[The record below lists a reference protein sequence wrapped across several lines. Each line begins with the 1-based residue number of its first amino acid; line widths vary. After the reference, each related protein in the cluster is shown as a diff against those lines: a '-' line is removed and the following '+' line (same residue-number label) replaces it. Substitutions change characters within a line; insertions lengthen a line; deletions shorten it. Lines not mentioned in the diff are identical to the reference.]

1 MRRHPTDRRQGTLA
15 LVLISSAAGLGGCA
29 PDVPDVSDTPVEVAR
44 AEYVA
49 VDDCVRDW
57 GSEGDCEATFNPE
70 AMDGQ
75 TPTASSGHAAA
86 GTSSGYRS
94 GTAGHLVHHG
104 VRWLG
109 PYFTRSGTVYRYDG
123 RIEQLRSLPP
133 AAAQAPAQPLS
144 PRQIYAAASGRY
156 ATTAAHLDAAPV
168 KPGSAAAAR
177 GRGGFGGTG
186 RAFAS
191 GGG

>member
-1 MRRHPTDRRQGTLA
+1 MPRRPNTPRQGSLA
-15 LVLISSAAGLGGCA
+15 LVLIATAGGLGGCA
-29 PDVPDVSDTPVEVAR
+29 PDEPDVSDVPVPVAR

-75 TPTASSGHAAA
+75 TPTASNGHSAA
-86 GTSSGYRS
+86 GSGYRS
-94 GTAGHLVHHG
+94 GGAGNALHHG

-123 RIEQLRSLPP
+123 RIEQLRGLPP
-133 AAAQAPAQPLS
+133 GATNAAMQPLS
-144 PRQIYAAASGRY
+144 PRQIYSAPDGRY
-156 ATTAAHLDAAPV
+156 ATTAAHPNAAPV

-186 RAFAS
+186 RAMSSA
-191 GGG
+191 GG

>member
-1 MRRHPTDRRQGTLA
+1 MTRPPTPRRQGTLA
-15 LVLISSAAGLGGCA
+15 LVLISSAAGLTGCA
-29 PDVPDVSDTPVEVAR
+29 PDAPDVSDTPVEVAR

-57 GSEGDCEATFNPE
+57 GSESDCEATFDPQG
-70 AMDGQ
+70 MDGQ
-75 TPTASSGHAAA
+75 TPTSSSAHGAA
-86 GTSSGYRS
+86 GGGYRS
-94 GTAGHLVHHG
+94 GTVGNAVHHT

-109 PYFTRSGTVYRYDG
+109 PYFTRAGTVYRYDG
-123 RIEQLRSLPP
+123 RIEQLASLPP
-133 AAAQAPAQPLS
+133 AAAQAPVQPLS
-144 PRQIYAAASGRY
+144 PRQIYAAGSGRY
-156 ATTAAHLDAAPV
+156 ATTAAHPDAAPV

-191 GGG
+191 AGG